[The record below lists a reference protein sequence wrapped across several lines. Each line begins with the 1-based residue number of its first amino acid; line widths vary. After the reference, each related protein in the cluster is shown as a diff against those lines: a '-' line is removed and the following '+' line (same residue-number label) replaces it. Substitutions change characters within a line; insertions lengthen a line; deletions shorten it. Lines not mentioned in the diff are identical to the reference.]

1 MAKQQNATKSLI
13 NDFYEKLKGKDSTAT
28 IIASHLT
35 DGTVATAAMGNVVD
49 TIATLGTCL
58 LDVLEKASDI
68 VPPQYLWESFQ
79 TTIEKSLAKSH
90 SRLGDEEGGEE
101 EDEDEEEMVG
111 VVKVPRHS
119 KRGRA
124 IEEFLKSLLDEGQD
138 ED

>member
-13 NDFYEKLKGKDSTAT
+13 NGFYEKLKGKDSTAT

-35 DGTVATAAMGNVVD
+35 DGTVTTAAMGNVVD
-49 TIATLGTCL
+49 IMAILGTCL

-68 VPPQYLWESFQ
+68 VPPQDLWESFQ
-79 TTIEKSLAKSH
+79 EIVDESLSKDDSG
-90 SRLGDEEGGEE
+90 LGDE